1 MDHAADPC
9 VDFFQYACGTW
20 NKKHVIPEDRSSIST
35 FEVMADQLQVILK
48 GVLEEPVNLEDNE
61 ATRKAKTFY
70 NTCMDILQIR
80 KIGDAP
86 LREVLEVL
94 GGWPVTA
101 PDWKPPDFSIETL
114 LGRIRGVYN
123 EGVLVEQWVGPDDKN
138 SSVNIIQVRTK

>member
-1 MDHAADPC
+1 
-9 VDFFQYACGTW
+9 
-20 NKKHVIPEDRSSIST
+20 
-35 FEVMADQLQVILK
+35 
-48 GVLEEPVNLEDNE
+48 
-61 ATRKAKTFY
+61 
-70 NTCMDILQIR
+70 
-80 KIGDAP
+80 
-86 LREVLEVL
+86 VL